1 MKRLMVAL
9 SFSHTFFKMIFIS
22 RICSENRKINARESR
37 GGLKKYC
44 VNVSGKSLEIIRGGG
59 FL

>member
-22 RICSENRKINARESR
+22 RICSENRKINARGSR
-37 GGLKKYC
+37 GCMKKYC
-44 VNVSGKSLEIIRGGG
+44 VNVSGKSLEIIRGAG